1 MAPCEY
7 FCLFYH
13 HQNARCLV
21 CWKEEE
27 GRKKKK
33 RGRKK
38 VKGINISEVGKS
50 SIIGLFLLTLFVVSG
65 GFVTFQA
72 LSNCH
77 WLDPVSFLRFSVN
90 FTKNFPLS

>member
-1 MAPCEY
+1 MLE
-7 FCLFYH
+7 
-13 HQNARCLV
+13 RRR
-21 CWKEEE
+21 
-27 GRKKKK
+27 RKKKEGE
-33 RGRKK
+33 RRL
-38 VKGINISEVGKS
+38 KGINISQVGKS